1 MYVVI
6 AGGGRLGS
14 RLADSLISGGH
25 EVYVIDINNL
35 VVNQLRNS
43 LGSVA
48 GVGDVTKLSA
58 LSDAGVARASV
69 FIAVTG
75 RDEDNLA
82 ACQLAKTRFNVPRT
96 VAVVKNPDHVLLFEV
111 AGIDDVVSS
120 TDLTL
125 SRIAGALPAH
135 PLVRLMPV
143 TGQSKEIVGIKIPSG
158 GAVAGMALRDVNIP
172 YGSLVALV
180 ISANG
185 HTEVPTG
192 ETMLEPEDEVIAV
205 SPIETTDVLYET
217 FTELK

>member
-6 AGGGRLGS
+6 AGGGRLGG

-25 EVYVIDINNL
+25 EVYVVDIDEQ
-35 VVNQLRNS
+35 VVNQLHNT

-48 GVGDVTKLSA
+48 GHGDATRLA
-58 LSDAGVARASV
+58 TLSDAGVARASV
-69 FIAVTG
+69 FVATTG

-82 ACQLAKTRFNVPRT
+82 ACQLAKTRFNVPKT
-96 VAVVKNPDHVLLFEV
+96 AAVVQNPDHVLLFEA

-120 TDLTL
+120 TDLVL

-143 TGQSKEIVGIKIPSG
+143 TGRSKEIVGIKIPSG
-158 GAVAGMALRDVNIP
+158 GAVAGLALREVNVP
-172 YGSLVALV
+172 YGSLISLV

-185 HTEVPTG
+185 HTEVATA
-192 ETMLEPEDEVIAV
+192 ETVLEPEDEIIAV
-205 SPIETTDVLYET
+205 SPVETTDSLYET
-217 FTELK
+217 FTELR